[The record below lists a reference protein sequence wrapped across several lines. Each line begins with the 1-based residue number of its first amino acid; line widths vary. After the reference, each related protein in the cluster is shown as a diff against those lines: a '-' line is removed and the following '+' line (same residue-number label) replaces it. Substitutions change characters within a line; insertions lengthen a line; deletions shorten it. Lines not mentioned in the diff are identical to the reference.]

1 MSQNDEI
8 NKTEIKI
15 GCKCFGERLKSVRE
29 KSGLSQETLANELG
43 VSKGALC
50 YYEKGKRV
58 PDIAFLEKVSMYF
71 NIPFDYF
78 MGLSDATKPVNAYDT
93 SRTGLSED
101 TIEYLSE
108 NYDKYDE
115 CIIML
120 DKMIRKGG
128 LLKAMGIIAQC
139 ARNLSE
145 SSGDK
150 YETSLGDMWGDPDS
164 GRRYRSPSFCAIVA
178 EDILMRD
185 IAECIEDRR
194 GDLSEAIIRR
204 LLPNEETARFLEW
217 LHQHYEQKANALEE
231 DINKFMLEGL
241 KDYKEEEDEYRASQK
256 TRLEAL
262 ERLHKSE
269 EGD

>member
-1 MSQNDEI
+1 
-8 NKTEIKI
+8 
-15 GCKCFGERLKSVRE
+15 
-29 KSGLSQETLANELG
+29 
-43 VSKGALC
+43 
-50 YYEKGKRV
+50 
-58 PDIAFLEKVSMYF
+58 
-71 NIPFDYF
+71 
-78 MGLSDATKPVNAYDT
+78 
-93 SRTGLSED
+93 
-101 TIEYLSE
+101 
-108 NYDKYDE
+108 
-115 CIIML
+115 ML

-128 LLKAMGIIAQC
+128 LLKAMEIIAQC

-150 YETSLGDMWGDPDS
+150 YETSLGDMWGELDS

-178 EDILMRD
+178 EDILMKD